1 VGHRS
6 STKLNPTSHSGQR
19 ALDVQLED
27 TAQASGVLIDN
38 TVSGAVDK
46 GGM

>member
-1 VGHRS
+1 
-6 STKLNPTSHSGQR
+6 
-19 ALDVQLED
+19 VQLED